1 MKLEAIT
8 RVIQLFANRVVYE
21 AKVNA
26 KKNAV
31 TGNLANSIKAKT
43 AISESQSLISFF
55 FDAYG
60 KYQDAGVEGVKGGR
74 SEGKELYGRKF
85 RYTSKGG
92 KRGLKG
98 MPPTAPL
105 DRWAVRKKGF
115 TNKIRDDKG
124 RFIPR
129 KTLVFLLARSIFIK
143 GIQPTLFFTTP
154 FKKYFTQLPEEIAQ
168 AYGEDFE
175 TEVQILINKKI

>member
-60 KYQDAGVEGVKGGR
+60 KYQDAGVEGVKAVEVR
-74 SEGKELYGRKF
+74 ARN
-85 RYTSKGG
+85 YTEENLDIPQKAAKG
-92 KRGLKG
+92 
-98 MPPTAPL
+98 
-105 DRWAVRKKGF
+105 D
-115 TNKIRDDKG
+115 
-124 RFIPR
+124 
-129 KTLVFLLARSIFIK
+129 
-143 GIQPTLFFTTP
+143 
-154 FKKYFTQLPEEIAQ
+154 
-168 AYGEDFE
+168 
-175 TEVQILINKKI
+175 